1 MLRPKPDLWLP
12 TQEPTKAKAAA
23 QAAVRAAVDAGI
35 GVGVGVGTIAS
46 YGNCRRSAAADS
58 TGGSD

>member
-23 QAAVRAAVDAGI
+23 QAAVRAAIDA